1 MDPTVEFIPGFGG
14 AELAVHRLG
23 PDIARGGRPLVLLH
37 GLFSSAEVNWIKYGT
52 AQRLAEAG
60 FACIMPDLRAHG
72 QSACPHEAEAYPR
85 DVLVRDL
92 VAVVA
97 ALGLTDYDLGGFS
110 LGARTALRGV
120 IDGGLAPRRLVLGGM
135 GLAGIRGWSG
145 RIDHFLDV
153 IARFG
158 TIPREDP
165 AYMAQ
170 NFMRSTKVD
179 LTAARLL
186 LESFV
191 AGAAEAEGEDLSRAA
206 MPALL
211 VCGTEDDDNGS
222 APDLAAA
229 LPDGRYAPIP
239 GNHMSSGTKPDLGGA
254 MIAFLRG

>member
-1 MDPTVEFIPGFGG
+1 METTTEFLPGFDG
-14 AELAVHRLG
+14 AALAVHRIG
-23 PDIARGGRPLVLLH
+23 EGRPLLLLH

-52 AQRLAEAG
+52 ARRLAEAG

-72 QSACPHEAEAYPR
+72 QSAAPHDPASYPR
-85 DVLVRDL
+85 EVLARDL
-92 VAVVA
+92 AALVS

-120 IDGGLAPRRLVLGGM
+120 IAAGLSPRRLVLGGM
-135 GLAGIRGWSG
+135 GLAGIRGWTG
-145 RIDHFLDV
+145 RIDFFLDV

-165 AYMAQ
+165 AYMSQ

-179 LTAARLL
+179 LVAARLL
-186 LESFV
+186 LESFL
-191 AGAAEAEGEDLSRAA
+191 AGAGEAEAEDLSRVT

-211 VCGTEDDDNGS
+211 VCGTEDHDNGS

-239 GNHMSSGTKPDLGGA
+239 GNHMSCVTRPELA
-254 MIAFLRG
+254 EAIAGFLRG